1 MIFLLVFGLAS
12 LGLAAYL
19 IGEVATLPARQREG
33 SLRRAATYGHRRRP
47 ASGHGQEGFRER
59 AVEPMKMSLAHA
71 VLKLSPRMTVDK
83 VSRRLMGAG
92 VGRAFSPTSF
102 LASKAVFA
110 ICGFLGGTFLGGVAG
125 KGSLG
130 ILLALFFL
138 FIGFMLPDLFI
149 SFKARGRREEI
160 RSELPD
166 ALDLLAVSVEAGLG
180 FDAAIA
186 KLTEHMEGPL
196 IEEFELALGEIR
208 IGEGRQEALKKMA
221 ERSASHEMSS
231 FVRSIIQADQL
242 GISLGRILRI
252 QAGDSRI
259 KRQLLAEEKAMKAPI
274 KMLFPTV
281 LFIFPAMFIVV
292 LGPAF
297 LNLSTIFQF

>member
-47 ASGHGQEGFRER
+47 VAGQGQEGFRER
-59 AVEPMKMSLAHA
+59 AVEPMKMGLAHA

-102 LASKAVFA
+102 LASKAIFA
-110 ICGFLGGTFLGGVAG
+110 ILGFFGGTFLGGVAG
-125 KGSLG
+125 SGSLG
-130 ILLALFFL
+130 ILLALGFV
-138 FIGFMLPDLFI
+138 FIGFMLPDMFI

-160 RSELPD
+160 RAELPD

-196 IEEFELALGEIR
+196 IEEFALSLGEMR
-208 IGEGRQEALKKMA
+208 IGETRQHALEKMVHRVQA
-221 ERSASHEMSS
+221 PELAS
-231 FVRSIIQADQL
+231 FVRAIIQADQL
-242 GISLGRILRI
+242 GISLGRILRV
-252 QAGDSRI
+252 QATDTRN
-259 KRQLLAEEKAMKAPI
+259 KRQAAAEERAMKAPI
-274 KMLFPTV
+274 KMLFPTA
-281 LFIFPAMFIVV
+281 LFIFPSMFLII

-297 LNLSTIFQF
+297 LNFKGVFF